1 MPLWILET
9 LCAIF
14 RLMWRLKFSCGP
26 NIVNTL
32 LTSIC
37 VLRILLMTQPV
48 ELMDIRLPPY
58 FLNVKLVDVVVVFL
72 GVLVFI
78 ETFLSIITFCSS
90 GMWGRFRNQAN
101 YTSARSYFVYL
112 LMVCSTAHVCWLF
125 YLVRTVWVQHYGIL
139 VQILHV
145 LPPLMLLGHMLNGG
159 MCT

>member
-1 MPLWILET
+1 
-9 LCAIF
+9 
-14 RLMWRLKFSCGP
+14 MWRLKFSCG
-26 NIVNTL
+26 TL

-48 ELMDIRLPPY
+48 EIRLPPY
-58 FLNVKLVDVVVVFL
+58 FLNVKLIDVVVVFL

-78 ETFLSIITFCSS
+78 ETFLSIITLCSS
-90 GMWGRFRNQAN
+90 GMWGRLRNQAN

-112 LMVCSTAHVCWLF
+112 LMVCSTAHVYWLF

-145 LPPLMLLGHMLNGG
+145 LPPLMLLGHMLYGG
-159 MCT
+159 IYVYLEISRKGMFH